1 LSHAGSTVK
10 CESNT
15 VRLYLEYYNHT
26 LGDYLLALRANK
38 SVLTLGE
45 AMYVTNSLA
54 EGALVLRS
62 KD

>member
-1 LSHAGSTVK
+1 VK